1 MCQTH
6 VFEIQ
11 IRQNIWFLNFLSTW
25 HRSKFMIYK
34 HMDYQCSES
43 CWRHYYFHIYSSAM
57 LVMDMWGVLHFLI
70 LGKNF
75 CFAVK
80 WFVSTYV
87 HRQFNNKNC
96 RSPCMLKIPSFCQL
110 TTSLVGKCFNLS
122 KHASNLA

>member
-80 WFVSTYV
+80 WVVSTSV
-87 HRQFNNKNC
+87 HRQINNKNC

-110 TTSLVGKCFNLS
+110 TASLVGKCFNLS